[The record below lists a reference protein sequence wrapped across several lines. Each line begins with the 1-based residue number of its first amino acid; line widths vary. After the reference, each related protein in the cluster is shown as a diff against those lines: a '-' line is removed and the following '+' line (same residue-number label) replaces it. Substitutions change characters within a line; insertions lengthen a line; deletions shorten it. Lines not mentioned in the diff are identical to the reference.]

1 MGNTNSIHTV
11 NHPHD
16 PVHKHRVIHR
26 KRSTAFSALTL
37 GCVSA
42 HSDPASDCSSQ
53 TTAIS
58 DGDQGSTL
66 KEKSS
71 FETCL
76 PPLYANSSI
85 DLQEDETSV
94 AYKDFLKEYPQY
106 QLTWIV
112 DSLRRSDFRRLDR
125 NSETYVDYMGGSL
138 YPESLIQVHTEFLN
152 RSVLGNTHSVS
163 NS

>member
-1 MGNTNSIHTV
+1 MGNTTSIQTSV
-11 NHPHD
+11 HPHG
-16 PVHKHRVIHR
+16 PAHRHVIHR

-53 TTAIS
+53 NTAVS
-58 DGDQGSTL
+58 EREHKSPMDD
-66 KEKSS
+66 KSS
-71 FETCL
+71 FEISL
-76 PPLYANSSI
+76 PPLYANSNI
-85 DLQEDETSV
+85 DLQEDEVSA
-94 AYKDFLKEYPQY
+94 AYKNFLKDHPQF

-112 DSLRRSDFRRLDR
+112 DALRRSDFGRLDR
-125 NSETYVDYMGGSL
+125 SGETYVDYMGGSL

>member
-1 MGNTNSIHTV
+1 MGNTSSTQSSSR
-11 NHPHD
+11 PHA
-16 PVHKHRVIHR
+16 PAHRHIIHR

-37 GCVSA
+37 GCASSY
-42 HSDPASDCSSQ
+42 SDPASDCSSQ
-53 TTAIS
+53 NTVVFERESKSIL
-58 DGDQGSTL
+58 DD
-66 KEKSS
+66 KSS
-71 FETCL
+71 FETSL

-85 DLQEDETSV
+85 DLQEDDVSA
-94 AYKDFLKEYPQY
+94 AYKSFLRQYPQF

-112 DSLRRSDFRRLDR
+112 DALRRSDFSRLDR
-125 NSETYVDYMGGSL
+125 SNETYVDYMGGSL